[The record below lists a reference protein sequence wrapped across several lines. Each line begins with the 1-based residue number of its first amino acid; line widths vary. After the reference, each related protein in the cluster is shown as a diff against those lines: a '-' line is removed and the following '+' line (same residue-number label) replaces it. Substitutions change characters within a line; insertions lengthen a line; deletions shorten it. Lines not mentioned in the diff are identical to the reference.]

1 MANAI
6 AIVGDSGSGKSTS
19 VGQIPELGIVGLDPT
34 KTFIINVKGKPLP
47 MRGWKAKY
55 KAIDLSKPPK
65 EGNYL
70 ATVDAAL
77 IIKTLT
83 YINMERPDITNIVLD
98 DFIYIMSDSF
108 MSKALQSGF
117 DKFNILGKSAYDVIN
132 TGINMKEDKNF
143 ILITHDDEENGKAKM
158 KFLGKLL
165 EDKVNPIGMFTTVL
179 FATTSTTPQG
189 VTSYHFITNKHMDNR
204 GILIPAKSPIG
215 MFEDKLIPNDMG
227 YVLEKVENYYKGE

>member
-19 VGQIPELGIVGLDPT
+19 IGQIPELGIRGLDPE

-47 MRGWKAKY
+47 MKGWKSKY
-55 KAIDLSKPPK
+55 KPIDLTKPPK

-70 ATVDAAL
+70 ATVDSTL
-77 IIKTLT
+77 IIKTIA
-83 YINMERPDITNIVLD
+83 YINAERPDITNVVLD

-117 DKFNILGKSAYDVIN
+117 DKFNVLGKNAYDVIN
-132 TGINMKEDKNF
+132 SGINMSEDKNF
-143 ILITHDDEENGKAKM
+143 ILMTHDDEENGKAKM
-158 KFLGKLL
+158 KFLGRLL
-165 EDKVNPIGMFTTVL
+165 EDKVNPIGMFTVVL
-179 FATTSTTPQG
+179 FATTITTPQNG
-189 VTSYHFITNKHMDNR
+189 TSYHFITNKHMDNR

-215 MFEDKLIPNDMG
+215 MFKDKLIPNDMG
-227 YVLEKVENYYKGE
+227 YIIEQVDNYYKGE